1 MEGYMKEAIVLFYT
15 FAKIGILGFGGG
27 QAMIP
32 LIQVEV
38 VDNYKWLSIEEFTEA
53 LAMANS
59 LPGPITPKM
68 SFFTGYKVAGMAGA
82 GSCILGLVLPSLF
95 LMFILTS
102 LYMKYKDLPS
112 VKGLLK
118 AVKPV
123 VVALL
128 ALVIYNISPSSV
140 NSWHTAL
147 IAIISFCLLAF
158 LNIHPALLILG
169 AAMLGVT
176 FYR

>member
-1 MEGYMKEAIVLFYT
+1 MVLFYT

-27 QAMIP
+27 HAMLP

-38 VDNYKWLSIEEFTEA
+38 VDNYKWLTIGEFTEA

-68 SFFTGYKVAGMAGA
+68 SFFTGYKVAGITGA
-82 GSCILGLVLPSLF
+82 GVCVLGLIIPSLF
-95 LMFILTS
+95 LMCILAS
-102 LYMKYKDLPS
+102 LYMRYKDLPS

-140 NSWHTAL
+140 DSWHTAL
-147 IAIISFCLLAF
+147 IAVVTFCLLAF
-158 LNIHPALLILG
+158 LNIHPAVLILG
-169 AAMLGVT
+169 AAMLGVV

>member
-1 MEGYMKEAIVLFYT
+1 
-15 FAKIGILGFGGG
+15 
-27 QAMIP
+27 
-32 LIQVEV
+32 
-38 VDNYKWLSIEEFTEA
+38 
-53 LAMANS
+53 MANS

-68 SFFTGYKVAGMAGA
+68 SFFTGYKVAGITGA
-82 GSCILGLVLPSLF
+82 GVCVLGLIIPSLF
-95 LMFILTS
+95 LMCILTS
-102 LYMKYKDLPS
+102 LYMRYKDLPS

-140 NSWHTAL
+140 DSWHTAL
-147 IAIISFCLLAF
+147 IAVVTFCLLAF
-158 LNIHPALLILG
+158 LNIHPAVLILG
-169 AAMLGVT
+169 AAMLGVA

>member
-1 MEGYMKEAIVLFYT
+1 
-15 FAKIGILGFGGG
+15 
-27 QAMIP
+27 
-32 LIQVEV
+32 
-38 VDNYKWLSIEEFTEA
+38 
-53 LAMANS
+53 
-59 LPGPITPKM
+59 
-68 SFFTGYKVAGMAGA
+68 
-82 GSCILGLVLPSLF
+82 
-95 LMFILTS
+95 MFILTA

-128 ALVIYNISPSSV
+128 ALVIYNISPTSV

-147 IAIISFCLLAF
+147 ITVVTFCLLAF
-158 LNIHPALLILG
+158 LNIHPAVLILG
-169 AAMLGVT
+169 AAMLGVA

>member
-1 MEGYMKEAIVLFYT
+1 MKEVMVLFYT

-27 QAMIP
+27 HAMLP

-38 VDNYKWLSIEEFTEA
+38 VDNYKWLTIGEFTEA

-68 SFFTGYKVAGMAGA
+68 SFFTGYKVAGITGA
-82 GSCILGLVLPSLF
+82 GVCVLGLVIPSLF
-95 LMFILTS
+95 LMCILTS
-102 LYMKYKDLPS
+102 LYMRYKDLPS

-147 IAIISFCLLAF
+147 IAVVTFCLLAF
-158 LNIHPALLILG
+158 LNIHPAVLILG
-169 AAMLGVT
+169 AAMLGVA